1 MPTSF
6 SALPNKFSENQ
17 HGGENFFAK
26 FVLIANKREEK

>member
-17 HGGENFFAK
+17 HGGEYFYAK
-26 FVLIANKREEK
+26 FVSITNKREEK